1 MSTEGYLGNEK
12 LKRVG
17 VEISFSEDEAKEI
30 LKCSED
36 PIYFIKKYVK
46 IVNVDLGIVDF
57 DMWPFQ
63 EEMVDGFHKN
73 RFSICKMPRQVGK
86 TTTTVGYMLC
96 VLFNPDYTVGILA
109 NKGQLARE
117 ILGRLQ
123 RAYEYL
129 PLCLQ
134 QGIIT
139 WNKGNIELENGSK
152 IYAYATSNSGVR
164 GGTYNLIFLDEFAF
178 VPHNM
183 HTRVFYCYIP
193 CNIIR

>member
-57 DMWPFQ
+57 DMWYHFKKKWL
-63 EEMVDGFHKN
+63 MVFHKN

-86 TTTTVGYMLC
+86 TTTTVGYMLWC
-96 VLFNPDYTVGILA
+96 FIQP
-109 NKGQLARE
+109 
-117 ILGRLQ
+117 RLHSWYSRKQ
-123 RAYEYL
+123 RST
-129 PLCLQ
+129 CKRN
-134 QGIIT
+134 T
-139 WNKGNIELENGSK
+139 WSFTKSI
-152 IYAYATSNSGVR
+152 
-164 GGTYNLIFLDEFAF
+164 
-178 VPHNM
+178 
-183 HTRVFYCYIP
+183 
-193 CNIIR
+193 